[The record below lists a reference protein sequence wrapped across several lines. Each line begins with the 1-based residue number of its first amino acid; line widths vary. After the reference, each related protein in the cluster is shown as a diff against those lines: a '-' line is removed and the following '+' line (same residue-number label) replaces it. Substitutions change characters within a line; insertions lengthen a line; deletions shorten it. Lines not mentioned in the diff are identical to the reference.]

1 MEQVKEIIEIIFQER
16 YILPFLL
23 IVLGGGFLLLLN
35 TKGLYKGK
43 SKDDDNFKIDLF
55 D

>member
-1 MEQVKEIIEIIFQER
+1 MEQLKDILEVIFQEE

-35 TKGLYKGK
+35 TRGLYKGK
-43 SKDDDNFKIDLF
+43 GKDDDDFKIDLF

>member
-1 MEQVKEIIEIIFQER
+1 MEIVETLMQEE
-16 YILPFLL
+16 YLYTFLL

-43 SKDDDNFKIDLF
+43 GKDDDDFKIDLF